1 MADTSPPVADRLRP
15 FFALK
20 CRNFYRQFP
29 IRNPVRIP
37 AAGHQGDIMGVAGK
51 HFPSHVQ
58 KAPEEE
64 SDAVAPLS
72 PPSDE
77 RVRKESRFGHLLNR
91 PEFAAISGAVLVF
104 AVFACAAGGSGMFA
118 LDGVM
123 NWSQVSA
130 YLGLLAVGACLLMIA
145 GEFDLSIGSM
155 IGFAGMMVAIPSVYF
170 HWPLSLSILFAFAGS
185 MALGALNGYLV
196 MRTRLPS
203 FIVTLAFLFILRG
216 LTLALSIMVADRTI
230 ISGVGDLAQ
239 NDWIANTLFHGVAL
253 HGFFTNLAHMG
264 IGKLLDNGEP
274 LVPGIPKVILW
285 WFALAAV
292 GAFVLAKT
300 RYGNWI
306 LAVGGDAN
314 AAKNVGVPV
323 RRVKISLF
331 VLTAF
336 CSCLFAV
343 LQVCDI
349 GSAAADRGLQKEFE
363 AIIAAVI
370 GGTLLT
376 GGYGSVVGACFGALI
391 FGVVQIGIT
400 YTNVSSD
407 WFRVFL
413 GVMLLI
419 AVLFNHY
426 VRRRVSQG

>member
-1 MADTSPPVADRLRP
+1 
-15 FFALK
+15 
-20 CRNFYRQFP
+20 
-29 IRNPVRIP
+29 
-37 AAGHQGDIMGVAGK
+37 MGVAGK
-51 HFPSHVQ
+51 HFPSHAHDNGAQ
-58 KAPEEE
+58 DPAATPQAAAGA
-64 SDAVAPLS
+64 SAA
-72 PPSDE
+72 DE
-77 RVRKESRFGHLLNR
+77 RVRRESRFGHLLGR
-91 PEFAAISGAVLVF
+91 PEFAAISGTVLIF
-104 AVFACAAGGSGMFA
+104 AMFAIGAGGSGMFD

-123 NWSQVSA
+123 NWSQVAA
-130 YLGLLAVGACLLMIA
+130 YLGILAVGACLLMIA

-155 IGFAGMMVAIPSVYF
+155 IGFAGMMVAIPTMYF
-170 HWPLSLSILFAFAGS
+170 HWPIALAILFAFAACV
-185 MALGALNGYLV
+185 ALGALNGYLV

-216 LTLALSIMVADRTI
+216 LTLALSIMFADRTI
-230 ISGVGDLAQ
+230 VSGVGDVAKA
-239 NDWIANTLFHGVAL
+239 DWLTNLLFHGTAFKGL
-253 HGFFTNLAHMG
+253 FASLAHIG
-264 IGKLLDNGEP
+264 IGRMLDNGQP
-274 LVPGIPKVILW
+274 LVPGVPKVILW
-285 WFALAAV
+285 WFALTAI
-292 GAFVLAKT
+292 GAFVLART

-323 RRVKISLF
+323 KRVKISLF
-331 VLTAF
+331 MLTAF

-349 GSAAADRGLQKEFE
+349 GSAAADRGIQKEFE

-376 GGYGSVVGACFGALI
+376 GGYGSVIGAAFGALI

-400 YTNVSSD
+400 YTNIDSD

-413 GVMLLI
+413 GMMLLM

-426 VRRRVSQG
+426 VRRRVAQS

>member
-1 MADTSPPVADRLRP
+1 
-15 FFALK
+15 
-20 CRNFYRQFP
+20 
-29 IRNPVRIP
+29 
-37 AAGHQGDIMGVAGK
+37 MGVANPFHAK
-51 HFPSHVQ
+51 H
-58 KAPEEE
+58 
-64 SDAVAPLS
+64 
-72 PPSDE
+72 PPSEQDAAAAAAASGTAAAADE
-77 RVRKESRFGHLLNR
+77 RVRRESWFKHLLSR
-91 PEFAAISGAVLVF
+91 PEFAALAGTVMVFLVF
-104 AVFACAAGGSGMFA
+104 GLSAGNSGMFN

-123 NWSQVSA
+123 NWSQVAA
-130 YLGLLAVGACLLMIA
+130 YLGIISVGACLLMIA

-155 IGFAGMMVAIPSVYF
+155 IGFSGMMVALPTMYF
-170 HWPLSLSILFAFAGS
+170 HWPIALSIVFAFAGS
-185 MALGALNGYLV
+185 MLLGALNGYLV

-216 LTLALSIMVADRTI
+216 LTLALSVMFADRTI
-230 ISGVGDLAQ
+230 ISGVGDVAAHDWLAH
-239 NDWIANTLFHGVAL
+239 ALFQGVAFKGL
-253 HGFFTNLAHMG
+253 FTWLGH
-264 IGKLLDNGEP
+264 IGVVKLLDSGLP

-292 GAFVLAKT
+292 CAFILAKT
-300 RYGNWI
+300 QFGNWI
-306 LAVGGDAN
+306 FAVGGDSN

-336 CSCLFAV
+336 CSCLYSV

-349 GSAAADRGLQKEFE
+349 GSAAADRGLQAEFE

-376 GGYGSVVGACFGALI
+376 GGYGSVVGASFGALI

-400 YTNVSSD
+400 YTNIDSD

-413 GVMLLI
+413 GAMLLF

-426 VRRRVSQG
+426 VRSRVAASR